1 MANFNNDDLVF
12 LKRNIRNAS
21 DLPAAAIIVIEALIE
36 DLAEARTKIAKGY
49 LKSLKGE
56 KR

>member
-36 DLAEARTKIAKGY
+36 DLAEARAKIAKGY